1 MRIAK
6 QYLNKVLAALLVLSF
21 LAGFMPTSVSAAA
34 KVTPASYKSIAKEC
48 NLTVTADPERVV
60 LKGDWFPY
68 NVNIYY
74 RVADSKGKFGKWY
87 LLNTVTSNFHTE
99 QMPSDF
105 IGYGRYGVFEK
116 KVKAGTKVEVWFR
129 NFSYEDMT
137 VEAKYNKKSCVTV
150 KVKKRIN
157 EKGAENGLNFY
168 IPSMSEDANY
178 GLYETAFS
186 NVVSSTK
193 EDIRWRTQTEY
204 SAYIAVDDRTS
215 GVVDASIRNKSIEGI
230 SGKIN
235 YENRLYLIEKSVF
248 DGNKP
253 KAAEE
258 IDLGSDHGVMT
269 SKAVKKT
276 AAPIVKEVEKLQTDD
291 VKFMLRFVPD
301 LWMDVY
307 SDLKND
313 KDFTNYVKKAKSS
326 DGYGYPI
333 FNNVI
338 QYDGLAKVGEASFNG
353 KDYYLAT
360 TICDLYYVSN
370 SAPDNG
376 WGKIGYVAKNNI
388 NTKDYDRVIKEAKD
402 FLRQFDIKAVLV
414 KGNDFESVDLAN
426 AEAVECTIY

>member
-1 MRIAK
+1 MRETK
-6 QYLNKVLAALLVLSF
+6 RYLKRFLSAFLVVAVLACL
-21 LAGFMPTSVSAAA
+21 MPASVSAKAKAPEPVDYKKIAA
-34 KVTPASYKSIAKEC
+34 NGRLK
-48 NLTVTADPERVV
+48 VTADPERVV
-60 LKGDWFPY
+60 VAGEGFPY
-68 NVNIYY
+68 NANIYY

-87 LLNTVTSNFHTE
+87 LLNTVTSSFRVN
-99 QMPSDF
+99 QVPGDF
-105 IGYGRYGVFEK
+105 IGYGQYGVFEK

-129 NFSYEDMT
+129 SFSYEDMT

-157 EKGAENGLNFY
+157 EKGAEDGLNLY
-168 IPSMSEDANY
+168 VPSMSEDANY
-178 GLYETAFS
+178 GLSETSFT
-186 NVVSSTK
+186 NVVSNLN
-193 EDIRWRTQTEY
+193 ENIRWRTQTEY
-204 SAYIAVDDRTS
+204 SAYIAVDDRA
-215 GVVDASIRNKSIEGI
+215 GIKADAFDRNKYIEGI
-230 SGKIN
+230 CGKICN
-235 YENRLYLIEKSVF
+235 ENRFYLIEKSVF

-253 KAAEE
+253 EAAEE
-258 IDLGSDHGVMT
+258 IDITGHGVMK
-269 SKAVKKT
+269 SKAVKKK
-276 AAPIVKEVEKLQTDD
+276 AASIAKSVEKLQTDD
-291 VKFMLRFVPD
+291 VKFVLRFIPN

-326 DGYGYPI
+326 DGYGYPF

-353 KDYYLAT
+353 KEYYLVT
-360 TICDLYYVSN
+360 SICDLYYVSN

-402 FLRQFDIKAVLV
+402 FLRQFDVKAVLV
-414 KGNDFESVDLAN
+414 KGTDYESVDLAN